1 ACAEARKLLAG
12 ELAKEPDHH
21 WLLTQIGVTLY
32 EQRRYAEALRR
43 FVAALEIVADCP
55 LTLWNLA
62 GTLDAMGKPAA
73 AIPIY
78 SWLLESDRS
87 PADDPCWESREW
99 TDALKTDCVYR
110 LGVCLQHLGKKD
122 AAAHGFRQYVNLLA
136 LGMTGSYPAA
146 DALRQIHNL
155 HPRRAPGAVEGE
167 LRQVIRSALKG
178 SGILPARGRR
188 GKPPR
193 VDVEALLV
201 S

>member
-87 PADDPCWESREW
+87 PADDACWESREW

-122 AAAHGFRQYVNLLA
+122 AAGTVSAITPTSLPSGCMAPTPPPTRCPRFTA
-136 LGMTGSYPAA
+136 CIPGA
-146 DALRQIHNL
+146 
-155 HPRRAPGAVEGE
+155 PRR
-167 LRQVIRSALKG
+167 RSRG
-178 SGILPARGRR
+178 SC
-188 GKPPR
+188 
-193 VDVEALLV
+193 
-201 S
+201 